1 MDLNFIFKILIGFLV
16 IVTIF
21 QVVRLIELSSRLAGN
36 KDEVTDRSN
45 KINGILLF
53 ISGFALV
60 AFFFWQRAQWGYLTL
75 QDPASEH
82 GVLIDQLWH
91 TTMGLIIICFLIL
104 QPILF
109 GFAFLYRGRKNRKA
123 YFISHNN
130 KLEIFWTAVPTVVLS
145 GLIVYGLMVWGDV
158 TNVNNAK
165 GGIFIEVYAKQFN
178 WTARYAGEDNKLGD
192 GHVRFYA
199 PTNPLGVVTDN
210 MYKMQSED
218 LDEKINS
225 DKEKLLVEK
234 NIGKQKNISDRI
246 DRNIAKQKMFK
257 AYYNSISEEER
268 LAGEDDIVVSEL
280 YLPVNQKVAMKF
292 RSQDVIHSA
301 YMPHFRAQMNC
312 VPGLSTQFVFTPTKT
327 TEQMR
332 KDPDIIKQVEEAN
345 RILEGKG
352 QQGNV
357 EFDYSLLCNKICGNA
372 HYNMKMKIVVVT
384 QEEYDIWLKEQ
395 AETRMIKNM

>member
-1 MDLNFIFKILIGFLV
+1 VDLNFIFKIVIGILV
-16 IVTIF
+16 IVTFF
-21 QVVRLIELSSRLAGN
+21 QVIRLIELSSRLAGN
-36 KDEVTDRSN
+36 KDEVTDKSN

-60 AFFFWQRAQWGYLTL
+60 AFFFWQRAEWGYLTL

-91 TTMGLIIICFLIL
+91 TTMGLIIIIFVIL
-104 QPILF
+104 QPMLF
-109 GFAFLYRGRKNRKA
+109 GFSFLYRGRKKRKA

-130 KLEIFWTAVPTVVLS
+130 KLEIFWTAIPTVVLS
-145 GLIVYGLMVWGDV
+145 VLIVYGLIVWGNV
-158 TNVNNAK
+158 TNINNAK
-165 GGIFIEVYAKQFN
+165 GGILIEVYAKQFN

-210 MYKMQSED
+210 MYKIQSQD
-218 LDEKINS
+218 LDGKIKS
-225 DKEKLLVEK
+225 DKEKLLTEK

-257 AYYNSISEEER
+257 AYYNSISEKER
-268 LAGEDDIVVSEL
+268 LAGEDDIVVAEL

-327 TEQMR
+327 TEEMR
-332 KDPDIIKQVEEAN
+332 KDPAIIKQVSEAN
-345 RILEGKG
+345 RILEEKG

-384 QEEYDIWLKEQ
+384 QEEYDLWLKEQ
-395 AETRMIKNM
+395 GETRMIKNM

>member
-1 MDLNFIFKILIGFLV
+1 MDLNFIFKIVIGFL
-16 IVTIF
+16 IIITFF
-21 QVVRLIELSSRLAGN
+21 QVIRLIELSSRLAGN
-36 KDEVTDRSN
+36 KDEVTERSN
-45 KINGILLF
+45 KINGILLL

-60 AFFFWQRAQWGYLTL
+60 GFFFWQRAKWGYLTL

-91 TTMGLIIICFLIL
+91 TTMGLIIIVFVIL

-109 GFAFLYRGRKNRKA
+109 GFAFLYRGRKNNKA
-123 YFISHNN
+123 HFISHNN
-130 KLEIFWTAVPTVVLS
+130 KLEIFWTAIPTVVLS
-145 GLIVYGLMVWGDV
+145 VLIVYGLIVWGKV
-158 TNVNNAK
+158 TDINNAK
-165 GGIFIEVYAKQFN
+165 DGIFIEVYAKQFN
-178 WTARYAGEDNKLGD
+178 WTARYAGQDNKLGD

-210 MYKMQSED
+210 MYKIQLD
-218 LDEKINS
+218 ALDEKIKS
-225 DKEKLLVEK
+225 DKEKLLIEK
-234 NIGKQKNISDRI
+234 NIGKQQTISDRI
-246 DRNIAKQKMFK
+246 DRNIEKQKMYK
-257 AYYNSISEEER
+257 AYYHSIAEEER
-268 LAGEDDIVVSEL
+268 LAGEDDIVVAEL

-327 TEQMR
+327 TEEMR
-332 KDPDIIKQVEEAN
+332 KDPEIIAQVAEAN
-345 RILEGKG
+345 RVLKENG

-357 EFDYSLLCNKICGNA
+357 VFDYSLLCNKICGNA

-384 QEEYDIWLKEQ
+384 QEEYDLWLKEQ
-395 AETRMIKNM
+395 GETRMIKNM

>member
-1 MDLNFIFKILIGFLV
+1 MDLNFIFKIVIGILV
-16 IVTIF
+16 IVTFF
-21 QVVRLIELSSRLAGN
+21 QVIRLIELSSRLAGN

-45 KINGILLF
+45 KINGILLC

-91 TTMGLIIICFLIL
+91 TTMGLIIVVFLIL

-109 GFAFLYRGRKNRKA
+109 GFAFLYRGREKRKA

-130 KLEIFWTAVPTVVLS
+130 KLEIFWTAIPTVVLS
-145 GLIVYGLMVWGDV
+145 VLIVYGLMVWGDV
-158 TNVNNAK
+158 TNINNTK
-165 GGIFIEVYAKQFN
+165 DGIFIEVYAKQFN
-178 WTARYAGEDNKLGD
+178 WTARYAGQDNKLGD

-210 MYKMQSED
+210 MYKIQSGD
-218 LDEKINS
+218 LDEKIKI
-225 DKEKLLVEK
+225 DKEKLLIEK
-234 NIGKQKNISDRI
+234 NIGKQKTLSDRI
-246 DRNIAKQKMFK
+246 DRNIGKQKMFK

-268 LAGEDDIVVSEL
+268 LAGEDDVIVAEL

-327 TEQMR
+327 TEEMR
-332 KDPDIIKQVEEAN
+332 KNPDIIKQVVEAN
-345 RILEGKG
+345 RKLEERG
-352 QQGNV
+352 QQGNI

-384 QEEYDIWLKEQ
+384 QEEYDLWLKEQ
-395 AETRMIKNM
+395 EETRMIKNM

>member
-1 MDLNFIFKILIGFLV
+1 MELNFIFKILIGILV
-16 IVTIF
+16 IVTFF
-21 QVVRLIELSSRLAGN
+21 QVIRLIELSSRLAGN
-36 KDEVTDRSN
+36 KDEVTERSN
-45 KINGILLF
+45 NINGILLF
-53 ISGFALV
+53 ASGIGLV
-60 AFFFWQRAQWGYLTL
+60 AFFFWQRATWGYLTL
-75 QDPASEH
+75 KEPASEH

-91 TTMGLIIICFLIL
+91 TSMGLIIIVFLVL

-109 GFAFLYRGRKNRKA
+109 GFSFFYRGRKNRKA

-130 KLEIFWTAVPTVVLS
+130 KLEVFWTAIPTVILS
-145 GLIVYGLMVWGDV
+145 VLIVYGLIVWGNV
-158 TNVNNAK
+158 TNINNAK
-165 GGIFIEVYAKQFN
+165 DGLSIEVYAKQFN
-178 WTARYAGEDNKLGD
+178 WTVRYAGQDNKLGD

-199 PTNPLGVVTDN
+199 PSNPLGVVTDH
-210 MYKMQSED
+210 MYKIQSDD
-218 LDEKINS
+218 LDEKIKN
-225 DKEKLLVEK
+225 DKDKLLIEK
-234 NIGKQKNISDRI
+234 NIGKRKNISDRI

-268 LAGEDDIVVSEL
+268 LAGEDDIVVAEL

-327 TEQMR
+327 TAEMR
-332 KDPDIIKQVEEAN
+332 KDPDIIKQVNEAN
-345 RILEGKG
+345 RIIKEKG
-352 QQGNV
+352 QQSNV
-357 EFDYSLLCNKICGNA
+357 DFDYSLLCNKICGNA

-384 QEEYDIWLKEQ
+384 QEEYDSWLNEQ

>member
-1 MDLNFIFKILIGFLV
+1 MDLNFIFKIVIGILV
-16 IVTIF
+16 IVTFF
-21 QVVRLIELSSRLAGN
+21 QVIRLIELSSRLAGN
-36 KDEVTDRSN
+36 KDEVTDKSN

-60 AFFFWQRAQWGYLTL
+60 AFFFWQRAEWGYLTL

-91 TTMGLIIICFLIL
+91 TTMGLIIIIFVIL
-104 QPILF
+104 QPMLF
-109 GFAFLYRGRKNRKA
+109 GFSFLYRGRKKRKA

-130 KLEIFWTAVPTVVLS
+130 KLEIFWTAIPTVVLS
-145 GLIVYGLMVWGDV
+145 VLIVYGLIVWGNV
-158 TNVNNAK
+158 TNINNAK
-165 GGIFIEVYAKQFN
+165 GGILIEVYAKQFN

-210 MYKMQSED
+210 MYKIQSQD
-218 LDEKINS
+218 LDGKIKS
-225 DKEKLLVEK
+225 DKEKLLTEK

-257 AYYNSISEEER
+257 AYYNSISEKER
-268 LAGEDDIVVSEL
+268 LAGEDDIVVAEL

-327 TEQMR
+327 TEEMR
-332 KDPDIIKQVEEAN
+332 KDPAIIKQVSEAN
-345 RILEGKG
+345 RILEEKG

-384 QEEYDIWLKEQ
+384 QEEYDLWLREQ
-395 AETRMIKNM
+395 GETRMIKNM

>member
-1 MDLNFIFKILIGFLV
+1 MDLNFIFKIVIGILV
-16 IVTIF
+16 IVTFF
-21 QVVRLIELSSRLAGN
+21 QVIRLIELSSRLAGN
-36 KDEVTDRSN
+36 KDEVTDKSN

-60 AFFFWQRAQWGYLTL
+60 AFFFWQRAEWGYLTL

-91 TTMGLIIICFLIL
+91 TTMGLIIIIFVIL
-104 QPILF
+104 QPMLF
-109 GFAFLYRGRKNRKA
+109 GFSFLYRGRKKRKA

-130 KLEIFWTAVPTVVLS
+130 KLEIFWTAIPTVVLS
-145 GLIVYGLMVWGDV
+145 VLIVYGLIVWGNV
-158 TNVNNAK
+158 TNINNAK
-165 GGIFIEVYAKQFN
+165 GGILIEVYAKQFN

-210 MYKMQSED
+210 MYKIQSQD
-218 LDEKINS
+218 LDGKIKS
-225 DKEKLLVEK
+225 DKEKLLTEK

-257 AYYNSISEEER
+257 AYYNSISEKER
-268 LAGEDDIVVSEL
+268 LAGEDDIVVAEL

-327 TEQMR
+327 TEEMR
-332 KDPDIIKQVEEAN
+332 KDPAIIKQVSEAN
-345 RILEGKG
+345 RILEEKG

-384 QEEYDIWLKEQ
+384 QEEYDLWLKEQ
-395 AETRMIKNM
+395 GETRMIKNM

>member
-1 MDLNFIFKILIGFLV
+1 MDLNFIFKIVIGILV
-16 IVTIF
+16 IVTFF
-21 QVVRLIELSSRLAGN
+21 QVIRLIELSSRLSGD

-75 QDPASEH
+75 QEPASEH

-130 KLEIFWTAVPTVVLS
+130 KLEIFWTAIPTVVLS
-145 GLIVYGLMVWGDV
+145 VLIVYGLIVWGDV
-158 TNVNNAK
+158 TNINNAK
-165 GGIFIEVYAKQFN
+165 DGIFIEVYAKQFN
-178 WTARYAGEDNKLGD
+178 WTARYAGQDNKLGD

-210 MYKMQSED
+210 MYKIQYED
-218 LDEKINS
+218 LDVKIKD
-225 DKEKLLVEK
+225 DKEKLLIEK
-234 NIGKQKNISDRI
+234 NIGKQKNLSDRI

-268 LAGEDDIVVSEL
+268 LAGEDDIVVAEL

-345 RILEGKG
+345 RILKEKG

-357 EFDYSLLCNKICGNA
+357 DFDYSLLCNKICGNA

-384 QEEYDIWLKEQ
+384 QEQYDAWLKEQ
-395 AETRMIKNM
+395 GETRMIKNM